1 MQTPNSEKITS
12 PQPKLNRSELLNTE
26 SPDNVN
32 KPASTIKTLPL
43 GTGSAEL
50 QNAEKPAPKVSDK
63 VPPKRWTFQQ
73 LKATDGLIPLHIFI
87 DCGMNPMNQIQ
98 FEIVLALITLLLIDT
113 QQHSFT
119 LLLIICAYC
128 LKITSNNF
136 PSFTYYLFKFLQ
148 LFNNDLF
155 CFFHFLFKDS
165 IQFRQIPMYPFP
177 LEQCWNNFSGMDEN
191 FTSNMIMAIIL
202 DFGLCSAWRLIL
214 LAIFTVTEILAGDYE
229 RLLYKHLL
237 ADYDPLVR
245 PVDNESQPVVVKLG
259 IDLQQIIDIDEK
271 NQLIQTNVWLRFDW
285 KDKYLR
291 WKPEDYGNVLQ
302 VRVPIARLW
311 RPDILL
317 YNSADQMFD
326 STWHTNAIVNHDGT
340 VEWLPPA
347 IIKSSCKID
356 ITWFPFDD
364 QKCTLKFGSWTY
376 SGFQIDLQAGNAVTD
391 TYVENGEWI
400 LMGLPVK
407 RNVFKYECCPEP
419 YIDVTFTIWVRRRTL
434 YYGFNLI
441 IPCILISTMA
451 LLGFSLPPDAGEKL
465 TLGISVFMS
474 LCVFLVVVSESMPHT
489 SDAVP
494 LIGTYFSCIMIVV
507 SASVVLTV
515 IVLNFHHRTGETHHM
530 SPVVRLLLLNW
541 LPWLLMMKRPG
552 RRFNRSAIRRAQDMC
567 HLERK
572 EKLSRSLMAN
582 ILDLEDKKHLTA
594 EELCIKEPPALDHNV
609 TKTPDPGPLSR
620 DLAAILKEL
629 RYITDRMRKED
640 EEHEIIS
647 DWKFAAMAV
656 DRLCLVIFT
665 TFLLVSTCSILLAA
679 PHLYV

>member
-1 MQTPNSEKITS
+1 
-12 PQPKLNRSELLNTE
+12 
-26 SPDNVN
+26 
-32 KPASTIKTLPL
+32 
-43 GTGSAEL
+43 
-50 QNAEKPAPKVSDK
+50 
-63 VPPKRWTFQQ
+63 
-73 LKATDGLIPLHIFI
+73 
-87 DCGMNPMNQIQ
+87 
-98 FEIVLALITLLLIDT
+98 
-113 QQHSFT
+113 
-119 LLLIICAYC
+119 
-128 LKITSNNF
+128 
-136 PSFTYYLFKFLQ
+136 
-148 LFNNDLF
+148 
-155 CFFHFLFKDS
+155 
-165 IQFRQIPMYPFP
+165 
-177 LEQCWNNFSGMDEN
+177 
-191 FTSNMIMAIIL
+191 MIMAIIL

-465 TLGISVFMS
+465 TLGEQNERISVFMS

-494 LIGTYFSCIMIVV
+494 LIGLNVLVSLVFYLQIFAMTIPSTSETVPLLGTYFSCIMIVV

-679 PHLYV
+679 PHLYRSKESGHWSTCSTALNCTFDCGQFANHPCRLITTSGDDFRLFPEEEDKERSSLQVIGSVSALWVTLKLGLREFVALFPKWAFWPVYELMTI